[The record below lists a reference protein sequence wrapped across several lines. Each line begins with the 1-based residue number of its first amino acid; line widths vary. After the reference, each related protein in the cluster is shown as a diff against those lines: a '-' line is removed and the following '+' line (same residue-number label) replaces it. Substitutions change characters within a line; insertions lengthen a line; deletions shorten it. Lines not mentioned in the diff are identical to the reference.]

1 MTLYS
6 EAARP
11 TLEEIDAYAHT
22 PLWPQ
27 LRAYLAAA
35 YGAGP
40 RLEYSRCG
48 LEPGMECEVPQGQQ
62 VSLHGLP
69 AAWVCDGH
77 GFCRA
82 QG

>member
-1 MTLYS
+1 MTWAELYS

-40 RLEYSRCG
+40 RLVRSG
-48 LEPGMECEVPQGQQ
+48 AGMECEVPQGQQ

>member
-1 MTLYS
+1 MTWAELYS

-35 YGAGP
+35 YGAP
-40 RLEYSRCG
+40 DKVL
-48 LEPGMECEVPQGQQ
+48 Q
-62 VSLHGLP
+62 
-69 AAWVCDGH
+69 
-77 GFCRA
+77 
-82 QG
+82 